1 MSSSVYLVE
10 KVDGVH
16 VNCTLYVDCYRL
28 ALLVRAHTD
37 FFAGDGGFWY
47 VVAVTW
53 QDAQARKLNAL
64 SFLVMAFLALFKNIF
79 EALLNL
85 L

>member
-53 QDAQARKLNAL
+53 QDA
-64 SFLVMAFLALFKNIF
+64 
-79 EALLNL
+79 
-85 L
+85 